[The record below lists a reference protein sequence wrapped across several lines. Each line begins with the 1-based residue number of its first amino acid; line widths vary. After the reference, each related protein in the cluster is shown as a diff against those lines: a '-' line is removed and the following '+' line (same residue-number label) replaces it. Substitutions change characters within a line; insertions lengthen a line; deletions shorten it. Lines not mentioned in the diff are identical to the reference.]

1 MVKRFLIIFTLVAV
15 VALPFLLRPKK
26 ADREKADET
35 LVIITP
41 HNEALRHE
49 FGVGFR
55 DWYKKKTGKIVAID
69 WRVIGGTSEIA
80 RFLEGEYTAAFELH
94 WTKKLGRKWSS
105 DVQAGFQNP
114 RLPTDA
120 RNDAKEAREVFMRS
134 EIGCG
139 IDVFFGG
146 GTYDFIKQAQ
156 AGRIVESSIMKKHPE
171 WFREDVIPFEFAGE
185 QYWDR
190 QGRWIGAVLSSYGV
204 LVNLDALKRLGV
216 EPPKQWDDLKNPRL
230 LSEVALADPTKSGSI
245 AKAFENVIQQQ
256 MQKKLVALTAENPTT
271 DAGELKKIEAR
282 AVSEGWLAGM
292 RLMQLIGANARYFTD
307 TSQKP
312 PIDVAQG
319 NSAAGMCI
327 DFYGR
332 QQEEAVNRR
341 DGPGRLAYFSPKGGT
356 VSSVDPIALLRG
368 AKNRAVAEAFIEFVL
383 SMEGQRLWNLKPG
396 TPGGPERFALR
407 RLPVRRDFY
416 QNEEF
421 RALRSDPEDA
431 PFAVQEQLIY
441 RTAWTGNLFREMSF
455 VIRVMCLDTHQ
466 ELSSAWRAIISAGM
480 PADALETLQDLSAVD
495 YAAAS
500 GRIRTA
506 INSKNKADEI
516 RLAKELGET
525 FRAQYRRAEELA
537 KAGR

>member
-1 MVKRFLIIFTLVAV
+1 MAKRLIIILTLIAV
-15 VALPFLLRPKK
+15 VALPFVFRPKK
-26 ADREKADET
+26 AERERADET

-49 FGVGFR
+49 FGAGFR
-55 DWYKKKTGKIVAID
+55 KWYKQKTGKNVMID

-80 RFLEGEYTAAFELH
+80 RFLEGEYSAAFELY
-94 WTKKLGRKWSS
+94 WTKKLGRKWST
-105 DVQAGFQNP
+105 DVQAGYQNH
-114 RLPTDA
+114 RLPSEARADVKDA
-120 RNDAKEAREVFMRS
+120 RDAFMNSEV
-134 EIGCG
+134 GCG

-156 AGRIVESSIMKKHPE
+156 AGRLVEGTIMKKHPE
-171 WFREDVIPFEFAGE
+171 WFRDDVIPYEFAGE

-204 LVNLDALKRLGV
+204 LTNLDALKRLGV
-216 EPPKQWDDLKNPRL
+216 EPPKQWADLKNPRL
-230 LSEVALADPTKSGSI
+230 VGEVALADPTKSGSI

-256 MQKKLVALTAENPTT
+256 MQKRLTALKAENPTT
-271 DAGELKKIEAR
+271 DAGELKQMETR
-282 AVSEGWLAGM
+282 AVSEGWLEGM

-332 QQEEAVNRR
+332 QQEEAVVRR
-341 DGPGRLAYFSPKGGT
+341 DGPGRLAYFSPVGGT

-368 AKNRAVAEAFIEFVL
+368 AKNRGVAEAFIEYVL
-383 SMEGQRLWNLKPG
+383 SMEGQKLWNLKPG
-396 TPGGPERFALR
+396 TPGGPEKFALR
-407 RLPVRRDFY
+407 RMPVRRDFY
-416 QNEEF
+416 ESEEF
-421 RALRSDPEDA
+421 RALRSDPDDS
-431 PFAVQEQLIY
+431 PFATQEQLVY

-466 ELSSAWRAIISAGM
+466 ELASAWRAMIAAGM
-480 PADALETLQDLSAVD
+480 PSEAMAVLQDLSAVD
-495 YAAAS
+495 YEAAG
-500 GRIRTA
+500 GRIRSA
-506 INSKNKADEI
+506 ISSKNKAEEI
-516 RLAKELGET
+516 RLAKELGDK

-537 KAGR
+537 KAGK